1 MKSSS
6 VVLVVVALAV
16 GAGAGYWMSSAKA
29 PAAPPAAGAP
39 GAPGGGGGGAGGGG
53 AAGGQRP
60 AGPPPVAVEAT
71 AVKTVS
77 LPQTLSAVGSLRSD
91 EAVMLRP
98 EVAGRIQTIGFRE
111 GERVRRGQV
120 LFKLDD
126 ALPRAE
132 VEQARANVS
141 LAQSK
146 AQRAVELQAQGFISQ
161 QARDEAENTLKVA
174 SAALSLAEARLA
186 RMTIRAPF
194 DGLIA
199 LRNVSVGDFVREGQ
213 DLVNLEAIDTL
224 KVDFRLP
231 EAAIAQLRVGQS
243 LQLALDALPDVQAE
257 GKVYAISPLIDAAG
271 RSVLVRAEVGNR
283 ADRMRPGMFARVRLL
298 LNDAADTLVVPET
311 ALVPQGAD
319 QFVFRI
325 REGRVSLVRI
335 EIGQRSA
342 GQVEVLRGLEAG
354 DQIVTAGQLKLR
366 EGAAVKVAGGA

>member
-6 VVLVVVALAV
+6 IVLVAVALAV
-16 GAGAGYWMSSAKA
+16 GAGAGYWVSSSKS
-29 PAAPPAAGAP
+29 PASPPAAS
-39 GAPGGGGGGAGGGG
+39 APGGSPAG
-53 AAGGQRP
+53 AAARP
-60 AGPPPVAVEAT
+60 GGPPPVSVEAT
-71 AVKTVS
+71 LVKTVS

-91 EAVMLRP
+91 ESVMLRP
-98 EVAGRIQTIGFRE
+98 EVAGRIQSIGFRE

-120 LFKLDD
+120 LFQLDD

-141 LAQSK
+141 LAQAK
-146 AQRAVELQAQGFISQ
+146 AQRAAELHAQGFISQ

-174 SAALSLAEARLA
+174 NAALSLAEARLA

-231 EAAIAQLRVGQS
+231 EAAIAQLRVGQT
-243 LQLALDALPDVQAE
+243 LQLALDALPNVQAE
-257 GKVYAISPLIDAAG
+257 GKVYAISPLVDAAG
-271 RSVLVRAEVGNR
+271 RSVLVRAQVSNR

-298 LNDAADTLVVPET
+298 LNEAAQALVVPET

-366 EGAAVKVAGGA
+366 EGVAVKVAGET